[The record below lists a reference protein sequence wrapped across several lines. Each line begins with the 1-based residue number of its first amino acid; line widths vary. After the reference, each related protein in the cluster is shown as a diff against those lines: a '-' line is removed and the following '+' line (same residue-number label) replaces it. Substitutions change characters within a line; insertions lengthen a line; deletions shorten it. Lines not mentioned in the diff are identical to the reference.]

1 VRSWVL
7 FLAAVAGCRGGD
19 SAPTTDEGT
28 SGGADTSTSATSSA
42 GSSSGIASSE
52 GGADST
58 TGDPVEPPP
67 PCGSLDYAWRGVVAG
82 PGDDAFESELEAA
95 AVQRD
100 RVHVAIAS
108 LPSGLGTDVSIA
120 VDDEAA
126 RAAVESF
133 VAGEGWDFEAASGV
147 APRDAIARWEKATGA
162 FAGVAAAADAYRYGT
177 LRDQGYAC
185 EDIEAARAQLGRALE
200 GLHLATAL
208 TGVDGL
214 VVRAIAHRDWPG
226 VSSSPTTPI
235 FDENGDP
242 LPLEKN
248 NGTWREDNSGAHPDF
263 VWEDSGSRDQL
274 IGWIAGYAAAWEVV
288 RDDPTFDDAVK
299 DRLRSDARA
308 IAVQLMTVRPSGY
321 DLEIW
326 DPEGRPTLHGYLHE
340 HNLEGTYVGFFNGQH
355 AIMAA
360 GIVAGL
366 ARIAEDPEI
375 DAYLVDALVEDRKL
389 VDVAADNLLVDF
401 GVSTNWSN
409 YNMAFT
415 GAWLVGQ
422 ALDHEMARAD
432 LRRAADRLYA
442 WPRSVVPVATSGQA
456 LFDLVFALAGADASG
471 FADTVDEPDAEAIE
485 RALVTLRAFPAAPA
499 WNFARENC
507 DADEIA
513 AGTCTLEDGTVVEVL
528 GEVGHSDALVV
539 DQAVPI
545 AIRPPSNFY
554 WRSNPYEPNGG
565 GDGTTIPS
573 AADFRFAYWL
583 GRWTRRPPGAM

>member
-1 VRSWVL
+1 MRCVAL
-7 FLAAVAGCRGGD
+7 ILCALAGCRGGD
-19 SAPTTDEGT
+19 AAPTSDEGT
-28 SGGADTSTSATSSA
+28 SGDPSTSTSAETSA
-42 GSSSGIASSE
+42 GSTSAASSTE

-58 TGDPVEPPP
+58 TGEPVDPPP
-67 PCGSLDYAWRGVVAG
+67 PCGSLDYDWRGVVAG
-82 PGDDAFESELEAA
+82 PGDDAFDAELEAA
-95 AVQRD
+95 AVRRE

-120 VDDEAA
+120 ADDAAA
-126 RAAVESF
+126 RAAVETF
-133 VAGEGWDFEAASGV
+133 VEGEGWDFEAATGV

-162 FAGVAAAADAYRYGT
+162 FAGVAAAADAYRYAT

-185 EDIEAARAQLGRALE
+185 EDIELARVQLGRALE

-226 VSSSPTTPI
+226 ISESPTTPI

-242 LPLEKN
+242 LPFEKN
-248 NGTWREDNSGAHPDF
+248 NGTWREDNSGEHPEY

-274 IGWIAGYAAAWEVV
+274 IGWIAGYAAAWEAV

-299 DRLRSDARA
+299 DRLQADARA

-360 GIVAGL
+360 GIVAAL
-366 ARIAEDPEI
+366 ARIAEDPEL
-375 DAYLVDALVEDRKL
+375 DAYLFDALVDDRKL
-389 VDVAADNLLVDF
+389 VDVAADNILVDF
-401 GVSTNWSN
+401 GVATNWSN
-409 YNMAFT
+409 YNMSFT
-415 GAWLVGQ
+415 GAWLVGWS
-422 ALDHEMARAD
+422 LDDETARAD
-432 LRRAADRLYA
+432 LRRAAERLYR
-442 WPRSVVPVATSGQA
+442 WPRSVVPVESSGQA
-456 LFDLVFALAGADASG
+456 LFDLVFALALADASG
-471 FADTVDEPDAEAIE
+471 FADTVDEPDAAAID
-485 RALVTLRAFPAAPA
+485 RALATLRAFPAAPA
-499 WNFARENC
+499 WDFARENC

-513 AGTCTLEDGTVVEVL
+513 AGTCTLEDGTVVAVL

-554 WRSNPYEPNGG
+554 WRSNPYAPNGG
-565 GDGTTIPS
+565 GDGTAIPS

-583 GRWTRRPPGAM
+583 GRWSRRPDGSM